1 MDGALGDKHTGLDAA
16 ARLWSIP
23 VPHDPAQT
31 WSPQPR
37 RKLRP
42 RRPRRRPRQRGKS
55 HRQRFDAQLTFEGTR
70 PRRRRQGSESSIFEN
85 RIDCACCTCRA
96 PPSQAE
102 GRPRH
107 RESGGQAT
115 ARYEQAPLGK
125 TRGQVSKGTR
135 WMPWYQEAMKDVGSC
150 EKLRGAATQA
160 LIRRSPNGKT
170 RAG

>member
-1 MDGALGDKHTGLDAA
+1 MHGGGRRFEPVILHSQTRVAVSRDFASEYVVLYTAA
-16 ARLWSIP
+16 HLS
-23 VPHDPAQT
+23 Q
-31 WSPQPR
+31 
-37 RKLRP
+37 RP
-42 RRPRRRPRQRGKS
+42 RVAWLSGCC
-55 HRQRFDAQLTFEGTR
+55 DATAVLWEPTNLVGCHGCVSG
-70 PRRRRQGSESSIFEN
+70 PVFEN

-102 GRPRH
+102 GRHGH
-107 RESGGQAT
+107 RESVDPAT

-125 TRGQVSKGTR
+125 TRGQVIKGTR